1 MVSSPVRSGQ
11 LRQDLLHDQQMD
23 QQALEKYEFVNPI
36 SLKELCLDTIC
47 DNFAQV
53 FDKIDTGGFAVTGG
67 SDAEPSLKPEPKVR
81 YRFKDSDCF
90 LVNELSEQLLCRLSD
105 LGFLD
110 DETMSLFCGRNTQ
123 LKNVKIRPRC
133 KDYTLDL
140 SILQEHNIANLN
152 CSYISDI
159 PKVIRSL
166 GAHNLAQLRSLN
178 VSRCSFIDS
187 SRHQLTVCL
196 SQLRNL
202 RRLNVAFSGF
212 NQAALQLVCEDLYHL
227 ESLDISGTWVTD
239 LRPLLLVKDRLTQ
252 LYVVDVH
259 LDDMPSIVTQLYEL
273 RLLDMHLSLEYEGPR
288 SVNCEAVIASVDCL
302 PHLRY
307 LDISSRTVRA
317 IYDSEMGS
325 KPMLE
330 NYVRA
335 HPQLGYLGL
344 YNHEFAGHAMFVDEK
359 AEGYV
364 GDDIVVA
371 GLANEKQIV
380 VLLQRYRHWRIYM
393 QKTLYHL
400 FQLTR
405 TFSTARGDILALVIP
420 PMRDYE
426 TIYGVQVAATA
437 CIYNLTRG
445 ELSKRIHPCLLSQA
459 VALTLRA
466 MEMFREEYQL
476 HKNALLTLCSDR
488 ILQEVRFDRFR
499 CAQLALSSLCTFDDV
514 HMNRM
519 AVAICSILAAKVS
532 TAETS
537 QLGSQ
542 PEYMKK
548 LLMIVDSRVQRQQSD
563 ITMKFT
569 LSALWNLSD
578 ESAATCRVFL
588 DLGGAQLFL
597 QVLRVFRGDSQI
609 ETKVLGLLNN
619 IAEVQ
624 HLRSHLLV
632 HDYVEKLN
640 ELLQSQYIDVSYF
653 AAGIV
658 AHLASDGDTI
668 WDTSITSSLFTTAR
682 TSPTSPSSPSPP
694 EPQPQ
699 PSPPPSHSNSGVA
712 PTNGVASPLHTRTHM
727 LYALERSVLGW
738 LVPDTEM
745 VSYRSFRPFFPLL
758 KVDADHRVQLW
769 AVWAIHHVCT
779 KNPKRY
785 CQMLREECGVRL
797 LEDIVFY
804 DGANELIKTISNQIL
819 NAVNSHI

>member
-1 MVSSPVRSGQ
+1 MANGPSICGL
-11 LRQDLLHDQQMD
+11 LRQQHDLLQDQQQ
-23 QQALEKYEFVNPI
+23 QQALDKYEFVNPV

-47 DNFAQV
+47 DNFSRV
-53 FDKIDTGGFAVTGG
+53 FDMVDTGGFAVRGG

-81 YRFKDSDCF
+81 FRFKDPDCF
-90 LVNELSEQLLCRLSD
+90 LVNELSEQLLCRLGD

-110 DETMSLFCGRNTQ
+110 DGTMSLFCGRNTQ
-123 LKNVKIRPRC
+123 LKNVRIRPRS
-133 KDYTLDL
+133 KDYILDL
-140 SILQEHNIANLN
+140 SVLQEHNVTHLSCA
-152 CSYISDI
+152 YINDI

-166 GAHNLAQLRSLN
+166 GAHNLAQLRVLN

-202 RRLNVAFSGF
+202 RRLNVSFSGF
-212 NQAALQLVCEDLYHL
+212 NQAALQLVCEDLHHL
-227 ESLDISGTWVTD
+227 DSLDLSGTWVTD
-239 LRPLLLVKDRLTQ
+239 LRPLLLIKDQ
-252 LYVVDVH
+252 LRHLYLVDVH
-259 LDDMPSIVTQLYEL
+259 LDDMCGIITQLDSL
-273 RLLDMHLSLEYEGPR
+273 RLLDMHLSMEYESVR
-288 SVNCEAVIASVDCL
+288 SVKCESLIAAVDSL

-307 LDISSRTVRA
+307 LDISARTVKVS
-317 IYDSEMGS
+317 YDVENGS

-330 NYVRA
+330 KYMRA

-344 YNHEFAGHAMFVDEK
+344 YNNEFANHPMFIDENSD
-359 AEGYV
+359 EYI
-364 GDDIVVA
+364 GDDVVVA
-371 GLANEKQIV
+371 GLANEKQII
-380 VLLQRYRHWRIYM
+380 VLLQRYRQWRIYM

-405 TFSTARGDILALVIP
+405 SFGAARGDILALVVP

-548 LLMIVDSRVQRQQSD
+548 LLMIVDTRVQRQQSD

-597 QVLRVFRGDSQI
+597 QVLRVFQGDSQI

-624 HLRSHLLV
+624 HLRSHLLL
-632 HDYVEKLN
+632 HDYVDKLN
-640 ELLQSQYIDVSYF
+640 ELLQSQFIDVSYF

-658 AHLASDGDTI
+658 AHLASDGDMI
-668 WDTSITSSLFTTAR
+668 WDSSIASSLSTQQASG
-682 TSPTSPSSPSPP
+682 TSPATPTSPNAPAVLVPPASPP
-694 EPQPQ
+694 QLL
-699 PSPPPSHSNSGVA
+699 
-712 PTNGVASPLHTRTHM
+712 ASPLHTRTHM
-727 LYALERSVLGW
+727 LHALERSVLGW
-738 LVPDTEM
+738 RVPDTEM

-758 KVDADHRVQLW
+758 RTDADHRVQLW

-785 CQMLREECGVRL
+785 CLMLREECGVQL
-797 LEDIVFY
+797 LQDIVFY
-804 DGANELIKTISNQIL
+804 EGANELIKTISNQIL
-819 NAVNSHI
+819 NAVNSYII